1 MNTKIFKLML
11 CASLLL
17 SIAVL
22 SGCER
27 IPDAGMTEDMVTP
40 SDTETMPTLK
50 VGIIRPHPLYFS
62 FGEGAELALAEIN
75 QAGGVLGIP
84 VEFVYREEL
93 TADVVQSAT
102 ELIED
107 EKVVAILGPLF
118 SSHAVKVGPIATVPI
133 LLGATGANVTETGDF
148 LFLVASSNVLQ
159 AKLMAQFAVNELGAK
174 SAAMIWQNEDVYSL
188 GFVEAFEA
196 NFLELTLTKAASE
209 ADLQATIGDLVQQA
223 GKGGIVAKEIYE
235 KGDTTFDA
243 QLMAIKK
250 ANPDVLFIAS
260 FPPENP
266 LIMKQARDIGIESI
280 FIGSDGMDDSLMF
293 EVLED
298 NTPLENTYYCTNFDP
313 DNAVFIS
320 AYETMFG
327 TPANGIAAS
336 GYDAMKIL
344 AIAIEA
350 AGSADPIAIR
360 DAIAAITDY
369 EGATSISHFDANRH
383 PEKSVGVLQI
393 VGGQVQPYKVVG
405 TDTVY
410 EIAGSE

>member
-1 MNTKIFKLML
+1 MNTQNLKLIF
-11 CASLLL
+11 CVLLSL
-17 SIAVL
+17 SIAML

-27 IPDAGMTEDMVTP
+27 IPNAGMTEDMIAP

-50 VGIIRPHPLYFS
+50 VGVIRPYPLYFS

-75 QAGGVLGIP
+75 QTGGVLGMP

-102 ELIED
+102 ELVEM
-107 EKVVAILGPLF
+107 ENVVAILGPLF
-118 SSHAVKVGPIATVPI
+118 SSHAVRVGPVINVPT
-133 LLGATGANVTETGDF
+133 LVGATGANVTETGDF
-148 LFLVASSNVLQ
+148 LFLVASSNALQ

-174 SAAMIWQNEDVYSL
+174 TAAMIWQNEDVYSI
-188 GFVEAFEA
+188 GFVEAFDA
-196 NFLELTLTKAASE
+196 NFQEL
-209 ADLQATIGDLVQQA
+209 
-223 GKGGIVAKEIYE
+223 GGSIVASEIYE
-235 KGDTTFDA
+235 TGDTTFDA
-243 QLMAIKK
+243 QLESIQTAD
-250 ANPDVLFIAS
+250 PDILFIAS

-266 LIMKQARDIGIESI
+266 LIMKQARDMGIESI

-298 NTPLENTYYCTNFDP
+298 NAPLENTYYCTNFDP
-313 DNAVFIS
+313 DKAVFTS
-320 AYETMFG
+320 AYEALFG
-327 TPANGIAAS
+327 NPANGIAAS

-350 AGSADPIAIR
+350 AGSTDPTAIR
-360 DAIAAITDY
+360 DAIAAITNY
-369 EGATSISHFDANRH
+369 EGATSISHFDESRH
-383 PEKSVGVLQI
+383 PEKSVGVFQI
-393 VGGQVQPYKVVG
+393 VDGQVQPYKVVG